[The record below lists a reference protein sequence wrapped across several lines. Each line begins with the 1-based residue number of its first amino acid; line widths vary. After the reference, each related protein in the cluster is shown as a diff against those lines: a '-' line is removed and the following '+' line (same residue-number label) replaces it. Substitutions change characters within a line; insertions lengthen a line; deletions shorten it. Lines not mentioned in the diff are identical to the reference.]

1 MNRYEAWLASQ
12 PPPQPRSFEQ
22 LVLPVYDTCSWI
34 SVSTHV
40 PMYSRRFSTN
50 VVMFGLEWVETIT
63 PTMTRSEYRISQEQS
78 RNHSPFRAYL
88 GYGQGLRRRA

>member
-1 MNRYEAWLASQ
+1 MNRYEAWLVSQ
-12 PPPQPRSFEQ
+12 PPPQPRSFAQ

-40 PMYSRRFSTN
+40 PTLGHRFRTN
-50 VVMFGLEWVETIT
+50 VVTFGLEWVETPT
-63 PTMTRSEYRISQEQS
+63 LTMTRSEYRIFQEQS